1 MELELAIW
9 GMVPRLLPLAAA
21 LVWLFH
27 GRVLLSASS
36 MAAQCHCSCWPIPRA
51 AAPVRLFPKQSM
63 RVTVGDYADD
73 LLL

>member
-9 GMVPRLLPLAAA
+9 GTVPRLLPLAAA
-21 LVWLFH
+21 LVWLFYGH
-27 GRVLLSASS
+27 VLLSASS
-36 MAAQCHCSCWPIPRA
+36 MAAQCHCSRWPIPHA